1 MLNFIGIALMLQC
14 ATHETPT
21 EMNRLSAS
29 ESPYLLQHQHNPVHW
44 QPWDEQA
51 LAEASAQDKLL
62 LISIGYSSCHW
73 CHVME
78 HESFEDDSVAA
89 VMNEHFVCIKVDRE
103 ERPDIDQVYMSAVQI
118 MSGQGG
124 WPLNCVALPDGR
136 PVWGGTY
143 FPKDQWKHSL
153 QQLANLYQ
161 SDRGKMEE
169 YARRLQEGMQ
179 ESEAIIDQTDDY
191 LPLQAEVLENA
202 LVNWR
207 RRMDTV
213 WGGPDKAP
221 KFPLPNNL
229 ELLLHLHQSEQWP
242 WLEEHLRLTLNKMAM
257 GGIYD
262 QIGGGFARYS
272 TDKEWKVPHFEKM
285 LYDNAQLI
293 HLYSQAFLSLGDSM
307 YLRIA
312 EECLDWMQREMRADN
327 GLYFSALDA
336 DSEGEEGLFYTWSA
350 SELEGLQQN
359 LPEISLHE
367 WFKLAPGEEWEGRFL
382 LQRQQTDGQMKAI
395 LSDAVF
401 QEQWA
406 AIQSTLLQSRSKRIR
421 PGLDYKL
428 LTSWNA
434 LAISGIGKLYEAS
447 HKEEYRELAVAVF
460 ESLRSTMLLNERL
473 HHAAIDQK
481 AYGEAL
487 LDDYAFFIRA
497 AIDLHRISGKEAYLQ
512 QALEWTE
519 EALRLFDDPNSALLW
534 YSTDRTLV
542 VRTKENEDNVIP
554 AANSQ
559 MARNLYDLGLLF
571 GRPEWMQRSKDML
584 LKVLNG
590 LERYPEGYSNWGVL
604 LHFLVGQHYELAIVG
619 KDAEREYHEILQHLP
634 ERVLLVWSESPSDL
648 PIFQGRWVDGK
659 TLYYLCQEGACQMP
673 QSNWHEVVNL
683 LEAHQ

>member
-1 MLNFIGIALMLQC
+1 MLNFIGIALMLEC

-143 FPKDQWKHSL
+143 FPKEQWKQSL

-179 ESEAIIDQTDDY
+179 ESEAIIDQTDDF
-191 LPLQAEVLENA
+191 LPLQAEVLQNA

-242 WLEEHLRLTLNKMAM
+242 WLEDHLRLTLNKMAM

-262 QIGGGFARYS
+262 QIGGGFAR
-272 TDKEWKVPHFEKM
+272 
-285 LYDNAQLI
+285 
-293 HLYSQAFLSLGDSM
+293 
-307 YLRIA
+307 
-312 EECLDWMQREMRADN
+312 
-327 GLYFSALDA
+327 
-336 DSEGEEGLFYTWSA
+336 
-350 SELEGLQQN
+350 
-359 LPEISLHE
+359 
-367 WFKLAPGEEWEGRFL
+367 
-382 LQRQQTDGQMKAI
+382 
-395 LSDAVF
+395 
-401 QEQWA
+401 
-406 AIQSTLLQSRSKRIR
+406 
-421 PGLDYKL
+421 
-428 LTSWNA
+428 
-434 LAISGIGKLYEAS
+434 
-447 HKEEYRELAVAVF
+447 
-460 ESLRSTMLLNERL
+460 
-473 HHAAIDQK
+473 
-481 AYGEAL
+481 
-487 LDDYAFFIRA
+487 
-497 AIDLHRISGKEAYLQ
+497 
-512 QALEWTE
+512 
-519 EALRLFDDPNSALLW
+519 
-534 YSTDRTLV
+534 
-542 VRTKENEDNVIP
+542 
-554 AANSQ
+554 
-559 MARNLYDLGLLF
+559 
-571 GRPEWMQRSKDML
+571 
-584 LKVLNG
+584 
-590 LERYPEGYSNWGVL
+590 
-604 LHFLVGQHYELAIVG
+604 
-619 KDAEREYHEILQHLP
+619 
-634 ERVLLVWSESPSDL
+634 
-648 PIFQGRWVDGK
+648 
-659 TLYYLCQEGACQMP
+659 
-673 QSNWHEVVNL
+673 
-683 LEAHQ
+683 

>member
-1 MLNFIGIALMLQC
+1 
-14 ATHETPT
+14 
-21 EMNRLSAS
+21 MNRLSAS

-51 LAEASAQDKLL
+51 LAQAQAENKLL

-118 MSGQGG
+118 MAGQGG

-143 FPKDQWKHSL
+143 FPREQWKQAL
-153 QQLANLYQ
+153 QQLATLYQ
-161 SDRGKMEE
+161 SDRGKMVE
-169 YARRLQEGMQ
+169 YASRLQEGMQ
-179 ESEAIIDQTDDY
+179 ESEALIDQTDDV
-191 LPLQAEVLENA
+191 LPLQKEVLENA
-202 LVNWR
+202 MVNWR
-207 RRMDTV
+207 RRLDTV
-213 WGGPDKAP
+213 WGGADKAP

-229 ELLLHLHQSEQWP
+229 ELLLNLWSTEELP
-242 WLEEHLRLTLNKMAM
+242 WLNTHLRLTLDKMAL

-272 TDKEWKVPHFEKM
+272 TDQEWKVPHFEKM

-293 HLYSQAFLSLGDSM
+293 HLYSKAYLSLGDSM
-307 YLRIA
+307 YLRVA
-312 EECLDWMQREMRADN
+312 EESLAWMQREMRADN

-350 SELEGLQQN
+350 TELEAVQQK
-359 LPEISLHE
+359 LPEISLPQ
-367 WFKLAPGEEWEGRFL
+367 WFRLTPGEEWEGRFI
-382 LQRQQTDGQMKAI
+382 LQRQMTDREMMAT
-395 LSDAVF
+395 LAPTVF
-401 QEQWA
+401 QAQWNE
-406 AIQSTLLQSRSKRIR
+406 IQSVLLATRSKRIR
-421 PGLDYKL
+421 PGLDYKV

-434 LAISGIGKLYEAS
+434 MAISGICKLYEAAQ
-447 HKEEYRELAVAVF
+447 KETYRHLAKEVF
-460 ESLRSTMLLNERL
+460 EALCTTMQSDGQL
-473 HHAAIDQK
+473 HHAAIQGQ

-487 LDDYAFFIRA
+487 LDDYAFLIRA
-497 AIDLHRISGKEAYLQ
+497 AIDLHRISGEEKYLH
-512 QALEWTE
+512 QAIEWTE
-519 EALRLFDDPNSALLW
+519 KALQLFDDPNSPLLW
-534 YSTDRTLV
+534 YSTDSTLV

-571 GRPEWMQRSKDML
+571 GKPDWMQRAKEML
-584 LKVLNG
+584 SRVLNG
-590 LERYPEGYSNWGVL
+590 LERYPEGYSNWGLL
-604 LHFLVGQHYELAIVG
+604 LHFLTAQHYELAIVG
-619 KDAEREYHEILQHLP
+619 EDAASEYRELMQQLP

-648 PIFQGRWVDGK
+648 PIFQNRWMKGQ
-659 TLYYLCQEGACQMP
+659 TLYYLCQEGTCQMP
-673 QSNWHEVVNL
+673 KNSWKEVVEL
-683 LEAHQ
+683 METHQ